1 MAKSVDAAVL
11 KTVGEIREGSSPFM
25 LTKIYPQ
32 GVTKLINLQREVWE
46 GWTVQDFID
55 ELSDQI
61 GMIMCGESWQ
71 EPFKTEEELAR
82 FIKDNQ
88 PYYKKDD
95 PGS

>member
-1 MAKSVDAAVL
+1 M
-11 KTVGEIREGSSPFM
+11 
-25 LTKIYPQ
+25 
-32 GVTKLINLQREVWE
+32 INLQREVWE

-71 EPFKTEEELAR
+71 EPFQTEEELAR

-88 PYYKKDD
+88 PYYKKMI
-95 PGS
+95 PEVNAYFATKYGLR